1 MVKKISIF
9 IGIILGLIVYFLV
22 NLIIMS
28 VIIVFLGS
36 WISYYFLSHLYDKDA
51 IYIRSSL
58 KSARKK
64 TFEISTYGRRLPLWR
79 LWIKI
84 RYIRRINKEIIVN
97 IQKHPN
103 RFPKAEKFFSL
114 YLDAT
119 LNILEKHTIL
129 VSQPIRSAGVKESLR
144 TSEQMLEEVTKGL
157 EQQLALVL
165 EDDIMDL
172 EIEKEVITKHASK

>member
-9 IGIILGLIVYFLV
+9 IGILMGLIVYLLA
-22 NLIIMS
+22 NQIIMS

-36 WISYYFLSHLYDKDA
+36 WISHHILLRFFDKDA
-51 IYIRSSL
+51 IYVRSSL

-64 TFEISTYGRRLPLWR
+64 TLEISKYGRRLSLWR

-84 RYIRRINKEIIVN
+84 RYIRRINNEIIVN

-129 VSQPIRSAGVKESLR
+129 VSQPVRSSEVKESLR

-157 EQQLALVL
+157 EQQLSLVL
-165 EDDIMDL
+165 EDDMLDL
-172 EIEKEVITKHASK
+172 EIEKEVIAKHALK